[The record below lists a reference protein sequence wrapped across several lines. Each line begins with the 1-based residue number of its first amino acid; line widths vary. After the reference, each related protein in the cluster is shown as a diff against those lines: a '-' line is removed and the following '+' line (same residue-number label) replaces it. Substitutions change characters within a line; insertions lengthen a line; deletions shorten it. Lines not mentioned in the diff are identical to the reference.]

1 MQVYFK
7 STDQNANTHC
17 CVCGQGFS
25 LSWERKPNSR
35 FSDILFEIQKS
46 LCDHHR
52 DQMGPQAHP
61 QSGILVPDLVP
72 EWNGHMV
79 ASAPMTGNAQV
90 YAH

>member
-17 CVCGQGFS
+17 CVCGQGFA

-35 FSDILFEIQKS
+35 ITDVLFEIQKS
-46 LCDHHR
+46 LCDHHHK
-52 DQMGPQAHP
+52 QMGPQAHP
-61 QSGILVPDLVP
+61 QSGVVVADVIP

-79 ASAPMTGNAQV
+79 ASAVMTGNAQV
-90 YAH
+90 FAH